1 MEKLPDASPEAPEDA
16 REDAQELEEDSA
28 GIDVDEGLFN
38 VEITIAAALFES
50 MTEDDDLSQFDVY
63 IDAAVYSE
71 AGSLYTLP
79 QIERTAQKE
88 PLIGRYEVLS
98 GVALSERTTPV
109 FNWMCA

>member
-50 MTEDDDLSQFDVY
+50 MTEDDDLS
-63 IDAAVYSE
+63 
-71 AGSLYTLP
+71 
-79 QIERTAQKE
+79 
-88 PLIGRYEVLS
+88 
-98 GVALSERTTPV
+98 
-109 FNWMCA
+109 